1 MHVVRGMHFLFGPL
15 RIEHLT
21 VNTTGKQ
28 VYLQC
33 QLPPC
38 TTNQLQDLQD
48 HISRM
53 LIGAGE
59 RKDGLCYFRNKQRV
73 CVLKVGVV
81 GLLYLWQRRLGH
93 PLYK

>member
-21 VNTTGKQ
+21 VNTTGK
-28 VYLQC
+28 
-33 QLPPC
+33 
-38 TTNQLQDLQD
+38 QD

>member
-1 MHVVRGMHFLFGPL
+1 MFRLDLPVAGMHFLFGPL

-73 CVLKVGVV
+73 CALKE
-81 GLLYLWQRRLGH
+81 H
-93 PLYK
+93 PNRMEKCKESIAIS